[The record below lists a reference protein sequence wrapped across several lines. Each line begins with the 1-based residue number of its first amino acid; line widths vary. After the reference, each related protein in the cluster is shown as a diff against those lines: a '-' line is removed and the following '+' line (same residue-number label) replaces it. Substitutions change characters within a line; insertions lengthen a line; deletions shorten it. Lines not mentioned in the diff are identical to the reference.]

1 MTYKAGRGER
11 DPIGAAA
18 DQYGVDGGNYQMIIR
33 MIIPAEGRYR
43 QGPMIFKGGDTIGA
57 GRIDTNVGKICTAT
71 IMIIIMLN

>member
-18 DQYGVDGGNYQMIIR
+18 DRYRVDGGNQMIIR

-43 QGPMIFKGGDTIGA
+43 QGMIFKGGDTIGA
-57 GRIDTNVGKICTAT
+57 GRIDTNVGKICIAT